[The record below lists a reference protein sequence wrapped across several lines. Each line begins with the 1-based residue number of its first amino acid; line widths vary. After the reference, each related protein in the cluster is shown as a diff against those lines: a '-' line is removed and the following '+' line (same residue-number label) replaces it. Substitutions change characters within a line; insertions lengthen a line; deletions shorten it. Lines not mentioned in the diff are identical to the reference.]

1 MTTEYDA
8 IIVGARCARCAG
20 SPFSQFSGWAMGG
33 AASRVAADATA
44 VGERE
49 VGFELN
55 ITAAWPAPMGDPAQ
69 HRAWVRKHW
78 DALRPDSIGVYAN
91 FLSDEGPEGIEAAYG
106 GRLARLTALK
116 DRYDPSNVAAQRQH
130 PTEHRER
137 RSAMSKV
144 LVTGATGNVG
154 PHVVAAL
161 RKRGASVRA
170 FVRDPDKARTKLG
183 EGVELT
189 TGDFDDPASLRRAL
203 QGVETVFLTSAD
215 GPRKVAH
222 ETAVI
227 DAAAA
232 HWVHRVVKLS
242 SPHVEIG
249 SNLAFWDW
257 HGRIEQYL
265 EQAPV
270 PALLA
275 DALVTL
281 FGKLRGDACGEV
293 NDTVAGLTGHPP
305 RSFAEWAAEHAAA
318 FAG

>member
-1 MTTEYDA
+1 
-8 IIVGARCARCAG
+8 
-20 SPFSQFSGWAMGG
+20 
-33 AASRVAADATA
+33 
-44 VGERE
+44 
-49 VGFELN
+49 
-55 ITAAWPAPMGDPAQ
+55 
-69 HRAWVRKHW
+69 
-78 DALRPDSIGVYAN
+78 
-91 FLSDEGPEGIEAAYG
+91 
-106 GRLARLTALK
+106 
-116 DRYDPSNVAAQRQH
+116 
-130 PTEHRER
+130 
-137 RSAMSKV
+137 MSKV

-183 EGVELT
+183 EGVELPA
-189 TGDFDDPASLRRAL
+189 GEFDDPASLRRAM

-232 HWVHRVVKLS
+232 HWVRRVVKLS

-249 SNLAFWDW
+249 SDLAFWDW
-257 HGRIEQYL
+257 HGRIERHL

-270 PALLA
+270 PAVLA

-318 FAG
+318 FEG

>member
-1 MTTEYDA
+1 MYDTQFGSSFRGALLRPGEEGYEQTRRVWNGA
-8 IIVGARCARCAG
+8 IDRRPALIARCVGADD
-20 SPFSQFSGWAMGG
+20 
-33 AASRVAADATA
+33 VATA

-78 DALRPDSIGVYAN
+78 DALRPDSVGVYAN

-130 PTEHRER
+130 STEHQAR
-137 RSAMSKV
+137 RAAMSKV

-183 EGVELT
+183 EGV
-189 TGDFDDPASLRRAL
+189 
-203 QGVETVFLTSAD
+203 
-215 GPRKVAH
+215 
-222 ETAVI
+222 
-227 DAAAA
+227 
-232 HWVHRVVKLS
+232 
-242 SPHVEIG
+242 
-249 SNLAFWDW
+249 
-257 HGRIEQYL
+257 
-265 EQAPV
+265 
-270 PALLA
+270 
-275 DALVTL
+275 
-281 FGKLRGDACGEV
+281 
-293 NDTVAGLTGHPP
+293 DTVAGLTGHPP
-305 RSFAEWAAEHAAA
+305 RSFAEWAGEHAAA